1 MLSVLRAGVE
11 VAGTG
16 IGKHCEREASGT
28 QFPLVYFHM
37 ARHTAKPPEPK
48 EVSEKKTKL
57 IYSVLKLWT
66 AV

>member
-16 IGKHCEREASGT
+16 IVKHCEREAYGT
-28 QFPLVYFHM
+28 QFTVYFHM
-37 ARHTAKPPEPK
+37 ALHTDKPPEPK

-57 IYSVLKLWT
+57 IYSVLKLCT
-66 AV
+66 VL